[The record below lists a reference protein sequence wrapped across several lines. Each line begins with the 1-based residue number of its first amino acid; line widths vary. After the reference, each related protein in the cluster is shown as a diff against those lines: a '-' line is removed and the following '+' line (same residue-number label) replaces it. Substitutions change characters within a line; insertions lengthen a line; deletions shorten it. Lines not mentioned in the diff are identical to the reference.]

1 MKKLIINLFIMA
13 VIGFAGLWVFFE
25 WYLPSATHFGE
36 SITVPDV
43 RGISEE
49 ELEEFLSARD
59 LRYEIT
65 PDSAFDAEYPI
76 LSVVKQYPSP
86 GEQVKRNRKIY
97 LTLNQATPP
106 SIPMPDLVDVS
117 LKNAQLILQSTGL
130 VLGEITYK
138 PDLAQNAVL
147 EQWFNGREIKP
158 GEPVQKGSVINLVAG
173 DGLGNQTFEV
183 PGFMGMPLEDVEFY
197 LIGIG
202 LKAGG
207 IFYERNDTLAPGTV
221 VRQRPEEGEEIR
233 LGDLV
238 DLWVADDKEGSFQKS
253 RKKEDNQE

>member
-1 MKKLIINLFIMA
+1 LKKILLHLALIAALSLALLF
-13 VIGFAGLWVFFE
+13 FFFN

-36 SITVPDV
+36 SITVPDL
-43 RGISEE
+43 RGMEQDEIQGY
-49 ELEEFLSARD
+49 LSSRD
-59 LRYEIT
+59 LRFEIT
-65 PDSAFDAEYPI
+65 ADSAFSPEYPI
-76 LSVVKQYPSP
+76 QSVIKQYPQP

-147 EQWFNGREIKP
+147 EQWYQGREIKP
-158 GEPVQKGSVINLVAG
+158 GEPINKGSVINLVAG
-173 DGLGNQTFEV
+173 DGLGNQTFDV
-183 PGFMGMPLEDVEFY
+183 PSFVNMDLEDTEFY

-207 IFYERNDTLAPGTV
+207 IFYEFNDSLRPGTII
-221 VRQRPEEGEEIR
+221 RHRPEEGEEIR

-238 DLWVADDKEGSFQKS
+238 DLWVADDAEGSYRKS
-253 RKKEDNQE
+253 RVKKDNQE